1 MLHIPKGLEL
11 YLKKKNRLFYR
22 QKCKTTLNTHTHSA
36 GFTFSKSHTTLRSP
50 SATWM
55 AYRRDRSRIREAYD
69 ELISESAG
77 TYQRVVNVVE
87 RRTAATRPEQEYD
100 REFEYE
106 TKRYGGIQSYHDDD
120 QTGYRC
126 DNIHT
131 GSDRGY
137 HGDMAGS
144 IRGSNS
150 PSPRQEDYRHPYY
163 RGSRVDSQMGRQ
175 GEMRNSN
182 RVGSHPSSRV
192 QVIAPLSRTV
202 SPAYPNLRENPE
214 GIRRRVLGPYPAS
227 PAGDSYT
234 RLRDRSP
241 IRRDTPP
248 ITGPVLMRSGSNTSR
263 RSYSPDRDQK
273 GFSYHQKR
281 YKEEPHS
288 QSREPDKPRLLGHT
302 ESASLDGS
310 PHRAVS
316 SKEELDPTPALLA
329 EPEDTVPAKDE
340 ADQTKKDNF
349 KTRRSQAIAAKALE
363 IEKLYKQDCETFGT
377 VVKMLVV
384 KEPSLEKLLQ
394 NPLKDNLIE
403 IRELC
408 LDDLRHF
415 IIELDQVM
423 KPEPST

>member
-1 MLHIPKGLEL
+1 
-11 YLKKKNRLFYR
+11 
-22 QKCKTTLNTHTHSA
+22 
-36 GFTFSKSHTTLRSP
+36 
-50 SATWM
+50 M

-69 ELISESAG
+69 ELISERAG

-87 RRTAATRPEQEYD
+87 RRTAVTRPEQEYD

-106 TKRYGGIQSYHDDD
+106 TKRYSGIQSYQDDD
-120 QTGYRC
+120 QRGYPS

-137 HGDMAGS
+137 HGDMVGS
-144 IRGSNS
+144 IRGRNS
-150 PSPRQEDYRHPYY
+150 PPPRQEDYRDPYY
-163 RGSRVDSQMGRQ
+163 RGSRDDCQMGRQ
-175 GEMRNSN
+175 GEIRNSS
-182 RVGSHPSSRV
+182 RAGSHPSSRV
-192 QVIAPLSRTV
+192 QGLAPLSRTV
-202 SPAYPNLRENPE
+202 SPAYPDRVDPNLRHALMYLGQGENPE
-214 GIRRRVLGPYPAS
+214 GFRRRVPGPYPAG

-234 RLRDRSP
+234 TVRDRSP

-248 ITGPVLMRSGSNTSR
+248 IPGPILMRSGSNTSR

-273 GFSYHQKR
+273 GFSYHQKG
-281 YKEEPHS
+281 YIEEPPS
-288 QSREPDKPRLLGHT
+288 QSREPGKPRLLGHSK
-302 ESASLDGS
+302 SASLDGS
-310 PHRAVS
+310 PHSAVS
-316 SKEELDPTPALLA
+316 IREERDPTPALLP

-340 ADQTKKDNF
+340 TDQTQEDNF

-363 IEKLYKQDCETFGT
+363 IEKLYKRDCETFGT

-403 IRELC
+403 IRERC

-415 IIELDQVM
+415 IIELDQVI
-423 KPEPST
+423 KPKPSM

>member
-1 MLHIPKGLEL
+1 
-11 YLKKKNRLFYR
+11 
-22 QKCKTTLNTHTHSA
+22 
-36 GFTFSKSHTTLRSP
+36 
-50 SATWM
+50 M
-55 AYRRDRSRIREAYD
+55 AYRRDRSRIREATD
-69 ELISESAG
+69 EHISERAG

-87 RRTAATRPEQEYD
+87 RRTAVTRPEQEYD

-106 TKRYGGIQSYHDDD
+106 TKRYGGVQSYHDDD
-120 QTGYRC
+120 QIGYPS

-137 HGDMAGS
+137 HGDVVGS
-144 IRGSNS
+144 IRGKNS
-150 PSPRQEDYRHPYY
+150 PSPRQEDYRDPYY

-175 GEMRNSN
+175 GGM
-182 RVGSHPSSRV
+182 
-192 QVIAPLSRTV
+192 
-202 SPAYPNLRENPE
+202 RENPE

-248 ITGPVLMRSGSNTSR
+248 ITGSVLMRSGSNTSR
-263 RSYSPDRDQK
+263 RSYSPDRDQA
-273 GFSYHQKR
+273 GFPYHQKR

-302 ESASLDGS
+302 KTASIDGS
-310 PHRAVS
+310 PHSAVS
-316 SKEELDPTPALLA
+316 IKEELDPTPALLA

-340 ADQTKKDNF
+340 TDQTQKANF

>member
-1 MLHIPKGLEL
+1 
-11 YLKKKNRLFYR
+11 
-22 QKCKTTLNTHTHSA
+22 
-36 GFTFSKSHTTLRSP
+36 
-50 SATWM
+50 M
-55 AYRRDRSRIREAYD
+55 AYRRDRSRIREATD
-69 ELISESAG
+69 ELISERAG
-77 TYQRVVNVVE
+77 TYLRVVNVVE
-87 RRTAATRPEQEYD
+87 RRTAVTRPEQEYD

-120 QTGYRC
+120 HRGYPS

-131 GSDRGY
+131 GSDRGH
-137 HGDMAGS
+137 HGDIVGS
-144 IRGSNS
+144 IRGRNS
-150 PSPRQEDYRHPYY
+150 PTPRQEDYRDPYY

-175 GEMRNSN
+175 GEMRNFRNSS

-214 GIRRRVLGPYPAS
+214 GIRRRVLGPNPAS
-227 PAGDSYT
+227 PAGDTYT

-248 ITGPVLMRSGSNTSR
+248 ITGSVLMRSGSNTSR

-273 GFSYHQKR
+273 GFPYHQKR

-302 ESASLDGS
+302 KSASLDGS
-310 PHRAVS
+310 PHSAVS
-316 SKEELDPTPALLA
+316 IKEELDPSPALLA

-340 ADQTKKDNF
+340 TDQTQKANF
-349 KTRRSQAIAAKALE
+349 KTRRSKAIAAKALE

-423 KPEPST
+423 KPEPSA

>member
-1 MLHIPKGLEL
+1 
-11 YLKKKNRLFYR
+11 
-22 QKCKTTLNTHTHSA
+22 
-36 GFTFSKSHTTLRSP
+36 
-50 SATWM
+50 M
-55 AYRRDRSRIREAYD
+55 AYRRDRSRIREATD
-69 ELISESAG
+69 EHISERAG

-87 RRTAATRPEQEYD
+87 RRTAVTRPEQEYD

-106 TKRYGGIQSYHDDD
+106 TKRYGGVQSYHDDD
-120 QTGYRC
+120 QIGYPS

-137 HGDMAGS
+137 HGDVVGS
-144 IRGSNS
+144 IRGRNS
-150 PSPRQEDYRHPYY
+150 PSPRKEDYRDPYY

-175 GEMRNSN
+175 GGM
-182 RVGSHPSSRV
+182 
-192 QVIAPLSRTV
+192 
-202 SPAYPNLRENPE
+202 RENPE

-248 ITGPVLMRSGSNTSR
+248 ITGSVLMRSGSNTSR
-263 RSYSPDRDQK
+263 RSYSPDRDQT
-273 GFSYHQKR
+273 GFPYHQKR

-302 ESASLDGS
+302 KTASIDGS
-310 PHRAVS
+310 PHSAVS
-316 SKEELDPTPALLA
+316 IKEELDPTPALLA
-329 EPEDTVPAKDE
+329 EPEDTVPAKDDT
-340 ADQTKKDNF
+340 DQTQKANF